1 MVMFMGTWA
10 DMRPIKTTFSPV
22 SGWKAESYTYLALH
36 SWSSVS
42 PGVATPALQ
51 KLARNQQAVVGIRPA
66 LPVSAACLGEL
77 RAMDQELWHS
87 TPEQTSSLFMGE
99 VKVSHMRTFLFLH
112 LCGPAFS
119 PGPRRWWFSKGLKG
133 LGGTPRVKPPEEKR
147 ITAWDS
153 PLGPCPCRVNCTG
166 NGH

>member
-1 MVMFMGTWA
+1 MQPVMVMFMGTWA

-99 VKVSHMRTFLFLH
+99 VKVSHMRALLFLH
-112 LCGPAFS
+112 LLWSRIFS
-119 PGPRRWWFSKGLKG
+119 RATEMVVSKGSERT
-133 LGGTPRVKPPEEKR
+133 GGHPK
-147 ITAWDS
+147 S
-153 PLGPCPCRVNCTG
+153 
-166 NGH
+166 